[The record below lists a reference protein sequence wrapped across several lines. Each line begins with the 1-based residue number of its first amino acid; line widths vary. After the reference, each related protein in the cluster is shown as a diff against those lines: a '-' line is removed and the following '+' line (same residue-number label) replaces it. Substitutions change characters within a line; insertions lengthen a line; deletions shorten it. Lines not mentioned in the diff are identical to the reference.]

1 MTETR
6 YKVLLDGVVVAQDMD
21 IKTATLLVK
30 ALFEEYYNDH
40 HLTVSVKEMDRIDEV
55 IPCGP

>member
-21 IKTATLLVK
+21 IKTATILVK
-30 ALFEEYYNDH
+30 ALFEEYYNERH
-40 HLTVSVKEMDRIDEV
+40 MIVSVTEMDRVDEV